1 MNITTPVK
9 SNVLSIE
16 SQILTGITP
25 ETIHLHH
32 YLESDQ
38 LHVLVLLGVT
48 GKTIF
53 LSREDAVQIRDF
65 LNKEY
70 PA

>member
-1 MNITTPVK
+1 MDITPLK

-16 SQILTGITP
+16 SRITP
-25 ETIHLHH
+25 ETIYLSH

-38 LHVLVLLGVT
+38 LHALILLGTT
-48 GKTIF
+48 GKSIF
-53 LSREDAVQIRDF
+53 LSREDAARIRDF